1 MTDVPDG
8 RLLEEFARNGSEEA
22 FAKLVQRH
30 VALVHSVAMRHTA
43 NPQLAED
50 ITQAVFILLARKAGG
65 LGHKTVLA
73 GWLYHTARLTAANLQ
88 RAELRRIRREQEA
101 FMQSNLEESPTDA
114 LWREMSP
121 QLEGAMASLGAG
133 ERDAVVLRYFE
144 NKSMAEV
151 GQRLGLAENTAQKRI
166 GRALEKLR
174 KFFASRGVNSTTAV
188 IAGAISIHSVKAVQ
202 AALGKSVAT
211 AALANG
217 VTASSSTL
225 TLIKG
230 TLKVMAWTK
239 AKTAIVAG
247 AVVLMAAG
255 TATVTVKEI
264 QNHKTYPWQVP
275 NANSDIM
282 RKVPPQVGIARA
294 KYPGSMGRGIVWG
307 NDGRTPESSKV
318 LGIGQPLE
326 KIVSSAYGQSEQ
338 RMVFLTRVPAGQFD
352 FIANLPSGN
361 EAALQKEIERKFW
374 LTGKLETRDTDV
386 LAMQTR
392 TPGASGL
399 KVPDTR
405 RLKPQEG
412 TGSWSSKAGNFRGRN
427 QSLSTLSAFLE
438 SRFKMPVVDQTGLT
452 NQYDIDLNWDETD
465 YQHPNVDALKQ
476 ALSEQLG
483 LEFVSTNIP
492 MEMLVVR

>member
-1 MTDVPDG
+1 MMDVPDA

-22 FAKLVQRH
+22 FATLVQRH

-50 ITQAVFILLARKAGG
+50 ITQVVFILLARKASG
-65 LGHKTVLA
+65 LGRKTVLA

-114 LWREMSP
+114 LWRELSP

-151 GQRLGLAENTAQKRI
+151 GLHLGLAENTAQKRI

-188 IAGAISIHSVKAVQ
+188 IATAISTHSIKAVP
-202 AALGKSVAT
+202 AALGKSVAA

-217 VTASSSTL
+217 AAASTSTL

-255 TATVTVKEI
+255 TTTVTVKEI
-264 QNHKTYPWQVP
+264 QNHKTYPWQVQ
-275 NANSDIM
+275 NANSDIL

-294 KYPGSMGRGIVWG
+294 KYPGSMAGGIVWL
-307 NDGRTPESSKV
+307 NDGNTPDGSKV
-318 LGIGQPLE
+318 MGIAQSLE
-326 KIVSSAYGQSEQ
+326 NIVSSAYSQSEE
-338 RMVFLTRVPAGQFD
+338 RTVFLAKVPSGEFD

-361 EAALQKEIERKFW
+361 EAAMQKEIERKFG
-374 LTGKLETRDTDV
+374 LIGKLETRDTDV
-386 LAMQTR
+386 LALQVR

-399 KVPDTR
+399 KLPDTR
-405 RLKPQEG
+405 RLKPNEG
-412 TGSWSSKAGNFRGRN
+412 TSSWSSKAGNFRGRN
-427 QSLSTLSAFLE
+427 QSLSTLSGFLE
-438 SRFKMPVVDQTGLT
+438 SRFKVPVVDQTGLT

-476 ALSEQLG
+476 AVSEQLG
-483 LEFVSTNIP
+483 LEFVPTNMP